1 MILNGDGLFSPIS
14 SVLAFLNLI
23 FMTCAAAA
31 MARVNKRAQRKG
43 GTMNCLF
50 GEKIY
55 TGKSVL
61 EGSYLVFRGQKI
73 MGISKRPIGET
84 LGKYAFVTPAFI
96 DPHSHIGMARA
107 GEPAKEAEAN
117 DHMDPLFVLPDALDS
132 VQMDDPAF
140 KDAVEMG
147 VLYSCI
153 LPGSG
158 NIISGL
164 SAVIRNYSKNSTEA
178 LVARAGVKSAF
189 GYNPMST
196 QDWKGQRPSTRMG
209 AIALLRKRLDEVR
222 QKEQRFRKAK
232 GSKKDEI
239 TFSTEENILREVLA
253 RKTRLRAHVHKIDD
267 IAALLRLVDKYN
279 IRISVEHASDVH
291 HPGIFLEL
299 KKRDI
304 AVTYGPLD
312 GFAYKVELK
321 HENWRNIRHLLDS
334 KVRFGL
340 MTDHPV
346 TPARQIFL
354 QTRWFM
360 RAGLTKQEAIEV
372 VTRRNAEILDV
383 DKILGTL
390 EKGKWASFICW
401 SKDPFDLASYPI
413 AVYGE
418 GQLLYSE

>member
-1 MILNGDGLFSPIS
+1 
-14 SVLAFLNLI
+14 
-23 FMTCAAAA
+23 
-31 MARVNKRAQRKG
+31 
-43 GTMNCLF
+43 MNCIF
-50 GEKIY
+50 GKKIY

-61 EGSYLVFRGQKI
+61 EEGYLVFSGQKI
-73 MGISKRPIGET
+73 VGISRTLRGEM
-84 LGKYAFVTPAFI
+84 LGKYACVTPAFI

-107 GEPAKEAEAN
+107 GEPAKESEAN
-117 DHMDPLFVLPDALDS
+117 DRLDPLFVLPDALDS
-132 VQMDDPAF
+132 VQMDDSAF

-147 VLYSCI
+147 VLYSCV

-164 SAVIRNYSKNSTEA
+164 SAVIRNYGKTSTDA

-196 QDWKGQRPSTRMG
+196 QDWKGRRPSTRMG
-209 AIALLRKRLDEVR
+209 AIALLRKRLDEVH
-222 QKEQRFRKAK
+222 QKEQKFRRAK
-232 GSKKDEI
+232 GTKKKEI
-239 TFSTEENILREVLA
+239 TFSAEENILREILA

-267 IAALLRLVDKYN
+267 IAALLRLVDEYG

-304 AVTYGPLD
+304 PVTYGPLD

-321 HENWRNIRHLLDS
+321 HENWRNIRHLLDT

-360 RAGLTKQEAIEV
+360 RAGMTKQEAIEV
-372 VTRRNAEILDV
+372 VTRRNAEILDLG
-383 DKILGTL
+383 KILGTL
-390 EKGKWASFICW
+390 EKGKWASFSCW
-401 SKDPFDLASYPI
+401 NNDPFDLASYPV

-418 GQLLYSE
+418 GDLLYSE